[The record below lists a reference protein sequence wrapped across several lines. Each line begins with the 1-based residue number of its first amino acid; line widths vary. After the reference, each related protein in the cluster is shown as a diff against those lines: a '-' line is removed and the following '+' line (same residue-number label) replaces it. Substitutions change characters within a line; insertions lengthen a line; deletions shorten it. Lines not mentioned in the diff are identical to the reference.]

1 MSPRFGYKYN
11 GNRLVKCK
19 DEQMVIKAIRIFK
32 KAGLNRRDIMY
43 MLSRN
48 GLVDFY
54 PTNASYSH
62 IYMMC
67 FFPETTDS
75 L

>member
-1 MSPRFGYKYN
+1 MNPKFGYKYN
-11 GNRLVKCK
+11 GNRLVKCEN
-19 DEQMVIKAIRIFK
+19 EQLIIKAIRIFIK
-32 KAGLNRRDIMY
+32 SGLNKRDIMY
-43 MLSRN
+43 ILSRH
-48 GLVDFY
+48 GGPDFY